1 MVVLTSQ
8 PSWVQRLDELHLL
21 TPLRVLAVITAAFV
35 ISAVVGRVITR
46 TTNRLVNLPG
56 SDRDRARVR
65 QSAMGTVLRSTV
77 IGIIWAVVVITVL
90 SEFGLNI
97 GAFVA
102 TATVVGGALA
112 FGAQTLVRDAIAG
125 FFVIAEDQYGVGE
138 TVDVGHAT
146 GVVERITLRSVRLR
160 DFEGRVWHVPHGGV
174 VRTANL
180 SKSPKA
186 LLDLEVARSSELA
199 ALHEAAVALCDA
211 LRGDPALSNSLLGTP
226 VVEGLIEVRD
236 DRLIY
241 RIAVETNPGEH
252 DRVRKRW
259 RVLAL
264 EAFQSG
270 RLMAPAAPTTV
281 INLATE
287 PPDLA

>member
-1 MVVLTSQ
+1 MLTSQ
-8 PSWVQRLDELHLL
+8 PSWIQRLDELRML
-21 TPLRVLAVITAAFV
+21 TPLRVLVLIASAVV
-35 ISAVVGRVITR
+35 LSAVVGRVITR
-46 TTNRLVNLPG
+46 TTNRVVNLPG
-56 SDRDRARVR
+56 TDRDRARVR
-65 QSAMGTVLRSTV
+65 QRAMGTVLRSTL
-77 IGIIWAVVVITVL
+77 IGVIWAVVVITVL

-102 TATVVGGALA
+102 TATVVGGAFA

-138 TVDVGHAT
+138 SVDVGHAT

-160 DFEGRVWHVPHGGV
+160 DFEGRVWHVPHGGI

-186 LLDLEVARSSELA
+186 LLDLEVARSSELN
-199 ALHEAAVALCDA
+199 ALHNEAEALCEA
-211 LRGDPALSNSLLGTP
+211 LTTDPALTNSLIGKP

-241 RIAVETNPGEH
+241 RVAVETHPGEH

-264 EAFQSG
+264 EAFQTG
-270 RLMAPAAPTTV
+270 RLLAPSAPTTV
-281 INLATE
+281 INLATQ
-287 PPDLA
+287 PPDPA